1 MKTDLFN
8 HSCTFLAAGS
18 EIADQDSLDGQLPSN
33 RHSAVG
39 HDPPGR
45 PISPPAPPPGGPEP
59 PPNFEKA
66 PAKVKKHRRFH
77 KDQSQESGESSEDVE
92 QKLSSSN
99 SHLSKASGGGANT
112 VTTNASKSP
121 SGNKVA
127 SATMGKSSSS
137 HGDKNS
143 SKKTSP
149 ANSKA
154 GSVININPF
163 SGQLWERREAL
174 YVVNCNLLMSCTK
187 KSTTY
192 SSHLWV
198 AMSSMYGKLLVLL
211 MVAFCLTE
219 VMDNKIKPLAF
230 QVNELL

>member
-112 VTTNASKSP
+112 VTTNASKISVRKQ
-121 SGNKVA
+121 SGVSYNGQIFQFTWGQEFLK
-127 SATMGKSSSS
+127 KDLSS
-137 HGDKNS
+137 
-143 SKKTSP
+143 
-149 ANSKA
+149 
-154 GSVININPF
+154 
-163 SGQLWERREAL
+163 
-174 YVVNCNLLMSCTK
+174 
-187 KSTTY
+187 
-192 SSHLWV
+192 
-198 AMSSMYGKLLVLL
+198 
-211 MVAFCLTE
+211 
-219 VMDNKIKPLAF
+219 
-230 QVNELL
+230 